1 MAQPESFSGVAIF
14 VAAAKSRSFTDAAD
28 QLGLTKSAVG
38 KSIAKLEE
46 RLGAKLFHRTTRSI
60 ALTADG
66 EAYFAA
72 CSAALD
78 EISAAEAALGP
89 GQQRP
94 VGRLRIDMPAA
105 FGRRVLVPILL
116 KIGREHPDLQFT
128 MTFSDHII
136 DPIEEGVDLLV
147 RFGELQSSSG
157 LVARRLTSQRMVI
170 AAAPEYLKRNG
181 TPKTVDDLQHHSCI
195 VGYRRGQPL
204 SWRVN
209 TDGESRRISPPP
221 THQISD
227 GDTIVDA
234 ALSGLG
240 ICQMPMS
247 LLRPGL
253 KDETLVSVLDKVSKD
268 LIDVHVVWPKV
279 AHLRPKVRHVVDTLV
294 CLAAEGALD

>member
-1 MAQPESFSGVAIF
+1 MAQVDTFSGVVIF
-14 VAAAKSRSFTDAAD
+14 VTAAKSRSFTDAAE

-38 KSIAKLEE
+38 KAIAKLEE

-128 MTFSDHII
+128 
-136 DPIEEGVDLLV
+136 
-147 RFGELQSSSG
+147 
-157 LVARRLTSQRMVI
+157 
-170 AAAPEYLKRNG
+170 
-181 TPKTVDDLQHHSCI
+181 
-195 VGYRRGQPL
+195 
-204 SWRVN
+204 
-209 TDGESRRISPPP
+209 
-221 THQISD
+221 
-227 GDTIVDA
+227 
-234 ALSGLG
+234 
-240 ICQMPMS
+240 
-247 LLRPGL
+247 
-253 KDETLVSVLDKVSKD
+253 
-268 LIDVHVVWPKV
+268 
-279 AHLRPKVRHVVDTLV
+279 
-294 CLAAEGALD
+294 